1 MDALPKD
8 KEVTEHVG
16 MLRTPGSI
24 PNTKKKTEMESLT
37 GRAHDGPD
45 TSGILDSRVPISC
58 SSSTDSTH

>member
-24 PNTKKKTEMESLT
+24 PNTKKKTEMEY
-37 GRAHDGPD
+37 
-45 TSGILDSRVPISC
+45 
-58 SSSTDSTH
+58 